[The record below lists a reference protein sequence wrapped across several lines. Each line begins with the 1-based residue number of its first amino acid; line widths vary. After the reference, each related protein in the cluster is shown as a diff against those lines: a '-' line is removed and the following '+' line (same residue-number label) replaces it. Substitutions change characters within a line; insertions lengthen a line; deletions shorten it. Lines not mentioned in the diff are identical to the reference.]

1 MLGWRDPPPMVTMPE
16 ASPTRPRCPVTAQ
29 PPDDP
34 VAAARLLVAFVS
46 DDDEL
51 DHVSDAAVQVAR
63 RNHARVILYDRDAA
77 SMFSDPMPNQW
88 ASQAE
93 GDQFGDPLSDTE
105 LVRLGREPI
114 AGKVAAA
121 RQEGVDAWGW
131 LANDHGTDAMVDY
144 ARGHGA
150 DLLLL
155 PAELDEPGLADR
167 LKGETVARAV
177 EEASETGPGL
187 AVLLVAADGATRLAK
202 GRL

>member
-1 MLGWRDPPPMVTMPE
+1 MFGWRDRPPMVTMPE
-16 ASPTRPRCPVTAQ
+16 AFPTLPRCPVTT
-29 PPDDP
+29 PPSGDP

-46 DDDEL
+46 EDDEL
-51 DHVSDAAVQVAR
+51 DHVSDAAVRVAR

-77 SMFSDPMPNQW
+77 SVFSDPMPNQW

-93 GDQFGDPLSDTE
+93 GDQFGDPLSDQE

-114 AGKVAAA
+114 ARKVAAA
-121 RQEGVDAWGW
+121 RQDGVDAWGW

-167 LKGETVARAV
+167 LKGETVAKAV
-177 EEASETGPGL
+177 EEAAETGPGL
-187 AVLLVAADGATRLAK
+187 AVLLVAADGATQLAK